1 MADSTE
7 YSRGRDGAMGRREF
21 RVPMRDGVHLAT
33 TVYFP
38 GGDQPAAEARY
49 PTILERTP
57 YGKDEPS
64 RSERTHSC
72 PRPLSRADVARHF
85 VERGYVVVYQDC
97 RGRYRSEGEFTK
109 YLSDAADG
117 YDTCAWIVRQ
127 PWSNGAIGMKG
138 LSYAAHTQ
146 MAAAS
151 LGAPGLRA
159 MVVDSGG
166 FSSAYQSG
174 VRQGGAYE
182 LKQAA
187 WAVMFAAEHSRRLQR
202 PGFELT
208 PEDLDRWF
216 KRMPWR
222 RGDSPLTAT
231 PDYEEFLFDQWERGV
246 FDAYWKQPGLY
257 AQGHY
262 DAIRK
267 VAAIHISSWY
277 DVYSRTAVE
286 NHVGTTALGGVSRL
300 ILGPWTHG
308 NRWETHSGDVDFGP
322 AARLEDN
329 VAASFLDLRLRWFD
343 RWLKAPPGP
352 GCAWSAHQGGPG
364 NPRLPGVSFD
374 ADNSAADEPPVML
387 FVMGGGS
394 GRRNAEGR
402 LDHGGR
408 WRAERAWPIERARLT
423 RYYLR
428 EGGALNRTAAP
439 AGTASRSYRFD
450 PADPVITVGGSVV
463 SRPPAILAGG
473 FDQVEQPQ
481 FFGCRVPGRA
491 LADRPDVLVFQTEPL
506 AEDVEITGEVV
517 VELSVSSDCP
527 DTDFTAKLID
537 VYPPNADYPQGYAL
551 NLTDGILRARYRD
564 SWERPSLLEP
574 HKVYPIR
581 IRLFPTSNVF
591 QRGHRI
597 RLDISSSNFPKFDVN
612 PNTGEDEA
620 RATHQRVARNT
631 VHVGRVYPSS
641 VLLPVIPGR
650 A

>member
-1 MADSTE
+1 MPLPDRVAYTL
-7 YSRGRDGAMGRREF
+7 GQDGAMCRREF
-21 RVPMRDGVHLAT
+21 MVPMRDGIHLAT

-38 GGDQPAAEARY
+38 GTGLPAVGTRY
-49 PTILERTP
+49 PTVLERTP
-57 YGKDEPS
+57 YGKDVPS
-64 RSERTHSC
+64 RSERTHNC
-72 PRPLSRADVARHF
+72 PQPLSRADVARQF
-85 VERGYVVVYQDC
+85 VARGYVVIYQDC
-97 RGRYRSEGEFTK
+97 RGRYGSEGEFTK

-117 YDTCAWIVRQ
+117 YDTCAWIVQQ
-127 PWSNGAIGMKG
+127 PWSDGAIGMKG

-166 FSSAYQSG
+166 FSNAYQSG

-187 WAVMFAAEHSRRLQR
+187 WAVMFAAEHSRRLKQ

-246 FDAYWKQPGLY
+246 FDDYWKQPGLY

-262 DAIRK
+262 EAIRQ

-308 NRWETHSGDVDFGP
+308 NRWETHAGDVDFGA
-322 AARLEDN
+322 AARLQGN
-329 VAASFLDLRLRWFD
+329 VAESFLDLRLRWFD
-343 RWLKAPPGP
+343 RWLKGETNGAD
-352 GCAWSAHQGGPG
+352 SA
-364 NPRLPGVSFD
+364 S
-374 ADNSAADEPPVML
+374 PVLL

-402 LDHGGR
+402 LEHGGH
-408 WRAERAWPIERARLT
+408 WRAERAWPIQRAQLV
-423 RYYLR
+423 RYHLR
-428 EGGALNRTAAP
+428 EGGALDRAPAP

-450 PADPVITVGGSVV
+450 PADPVITLGGSVV

-473 FDQVEQPQ
+473 FDQVEQPR
-481 FFGCRVPGRA
+481 FFGCRVPGRP

-506 AEDVEITGEVV
+506 AEDMEVTGEVV

-537 VYPPNADYPQGYAL
+537 VHPPNADYPQGYAL

-564 SWERPSLLEP
+564 SWERPSPLQP
-574 HKVYPIR
+574 DKVYAIQ
-581 IRLFPTSNVF
+581 IRLFPTSNLF

-641 VLLPVIPGR
+641 VLLPVIPAG